1 MCGELIIY
9 KRSSKVMKR
18 FLIYLFF
25 MTFSLNLSASNLE
38 STNHP
43 LNKNIDDKSNE
54 SEAGQTQSENQ
65 EAEKTLKIGILAFP
79 ASQQPNG
86 MVSFG
91 QNILNKKQAQA
102 FLLANEFKGDDE
114 YFINLVPSILY
125 GFTDSLSLFISAP
138 IAVRYRQDDH
148 HSSGPGDLSIQLEY
162 AFYTKAYKTYYDQ
175 ATVVTNVTIPT
186 GSTKKNPQTGLGSN
200 SFFIGGTYSRTGIDW
215 FGFTSSG
222 GILTT
227 SSHRNKF
234 GDQFLYQFGFGRRIT
249 NTKDW
254 LFAWMVE
261 FDGTYSWKD
270 KIHGVIDPNSGGNVI
285 YLTPSIFISSENLI
299 FQLGIGY
306 PVQQHL
312 FGLQGKNDY
321 LLELNAGW
329 TF

>member
-1 MCGELIIY
+1 
-9 KRSSKVMKR
+9 MKR
-18 FLIYLFF
+18 FFLSIYLFF
-25 MTFSLNLSASNLE
+25 MTFSLSLSASIPE
-38 STNHP
+38 STNSEKEK
-43 LNKNIDDKSNE
+43 LNKHVDDKSNQ
-54 SEAGQTQSENQ
+54 SETEQTQAGNE

-79 ASQQPNG
+79 PSQQPNG

-138 IAVRYRQDDH
+138 IAVRYRQDDY
-148 HSSGPGDLSIQLEY
+148 HSSGPGDVSIQLEY
-162 AFYTKAYKTYYDQ
+162 AFYTKSYKTYFDQ

-186 GSTKKNPQTGLGSN
+186 GSTKKNPPTGIGSN

-215 FGFTSSG
+215 YYFASSG

-227 SSHRNKF
+227 SSHRTQF
-234 GDQFLYQFGFGRRIT
+234 GDQFLYQFGVGRRIA
-249 NTKDW
+249 NTKEW
-254 LFAWMVE
+254 LFAWIVE

-285 YLTPSIFISSENLI
+285 YLTPSLWVSSENLI
-299 FQLGIGY
+299 FQLGIGC

-312 FGLQGKNDY
+312 FGHQRKNDY